1 MTKYKKY
8 QDYVVKDGKHI
19 GEYEE
24 LYQDFDDPWQQNKKE
39 KFASEK
45 AVCINL
51 IKLFDRKKIID
62 IGCGL
67 GHLTNRISQVAPY
80 SLGIDIAPTAI
91 KKAKEKYKNC
101 NFEVGKLSD
110 FKLIREFKPDC
121 IVMAETTWYV
131 LDELDEFIYFL

>member
-51 IKLFDRKKIID
+51 IKLFAVSYT
-62 IGCGL
+62 
-67 GHLTNRISQVAPY
+67 HLTLPTKRIV
-80 SLGIDIAPTAI
+80 
-91 KKAKEKYKNC
+91 
-101 NFEVGKLSD
+101 
-110 FKLIREFKPDC
+110 
-121 IVMAETTWYV
+121 
-131 LDELDEFIYFL
+131 